1 MYDKG
6 KILVGESVEAVCFA
20 NLIFVFRLRTAP
32 DVYKYPAVS
41 NREYQSD
48 QSPRMLFSNELNY

>member
-20 NLIFVFRLRTAP
+20 DLIFVFRLRAGLKTT
-32 DVYKYPAVS
+32 
-41 NREYQSD
+41 YQKS
-48 QSPRMLFSNELNY
+48 